1 MNNFYI
7 KDIKMVFK
15 IRNLDYK
22 FVKIDSIGDGSC
34 MFHSILQCFNKTYID
49 SSDDGKRKIVQQFR
63 KDLSN
68 ILDEKVGSELCY
80 DQLSRGQLKVIAQS
94 VPEVS
99 LKNMKRSLASNEWG
113 DVRFLELISNVLNIN
128 IFVIFSETGDIY
140 HSGDS
145 DIYIKNRDS
154 IIIYN
159 SSNVHFDSVGLV
171 SKSRL
176 RTLFSYE
183 EDVIKKLRSKL
194 YKGN

>member
-1 MNNFYI
+1 M
-7 KDIKMVFK
+7 
-15 IRNLDYK
+15 
-22 FVKIDSIGDGSC
+22 
-34 MFHSILQCFNKTYID
+34 
-49 SSDDGKRKIVQQFR
+49 
-63 KDLSN
+63 
-68 ILDEKVGSELCY
+68 GSELCY
-80 DQLSRGQLKVIAQS
+80 DQLSRGQLKEIAQS

-113 DVRFLELISNVLNIN
+113 DMRFLELISNVLNIN